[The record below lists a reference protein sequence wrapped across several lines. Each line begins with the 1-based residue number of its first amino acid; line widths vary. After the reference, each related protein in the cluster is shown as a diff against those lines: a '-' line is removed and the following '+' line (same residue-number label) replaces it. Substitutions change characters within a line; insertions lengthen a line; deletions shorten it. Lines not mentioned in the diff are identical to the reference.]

1 MVTRLAWD
9 AMAEVPATLFFGFRR
24 PLHQAALKRAL
35 ATCRPKKVGLVSRSN
50 FLGPEADEF
59 LSARNGLRACTYRA
73 NPYAQFPG
81 SLLLEQL
88 LPNEVTALRM
98 YERIFRG
105 ATTGQSYD
113 KRRVL
118 YREHVAWAY
127 GLLCEGGYRRLIFSE
142 IPHHPF
148 PYVLHSVAGAMG
160 LEVLFLAQIQTK
172 ETFVV
177 SESIDGLFDPI
188 EAAYRDLLQRAPHA
202 PAKGELEPHLE
213 AEFERRTA
221 DHTPFYMGISD
232 LSWKKRLYQRSKK
245 FFRADDRLRIHR
257 TLRNGLAYRQA
268 RREAPRPGERFIYFP
283 LHLQPEATTSPM
295 GGVYV
300 DQNLAIETLARA
312 LPAGWKVVVKENP
325 AQRFAKRDRGF
336 YDHLAGIPAVHLVSK
351 QENTFDLIER
361 CEAVATITG
370 TAGWEALFR
379 GKPSIAFGRAFYR
392 GGPGVISV
400 DDPVELARE
409 LRAIE
414 GGTFEVAT
422 HDELRLFL
430 LAIQSAS
437 HRGIVDPVYLRDSGL
452 GFDDCVEGLSGVLQQ
467 MMQRP
472 LHLGA

>member
-1 MVTRLAWD
+1 MP
-9 AMAEVPATLFFGFRR
+9 EVPATLFFGFRR
-24 PLHQAALKRAL
+24 PLNQAALKRAL

-50 FLGPEADEF
+50 FLGPEADDF
-59 LSARNGLRACTYRA
+59 LSARNGFRACTYRA
-73 NPYAQFPG
+73 NPYAHFPG
-81 SLLLEQL
+81 SHLLEQL

-105 ATTGQSYD
+105 ASTGQSYN
-113 KRRVL
+113 KRRTL

-148 PYVLHSVAGAMG
+148 PYVLHSVASAMG

-177 SESIDGLFDPI
+177 SESIDGLFEPI
-188 EAAYRDLLQRAPHA
+188 EAAYRELLQRAPRA

-221 DHTPFYMGISD
+221 EHTPFYMGVSD

-245 FFRADDRLRIHR
+245 FFRGDDRLRLHR

-268 RREAPRPGERFIYFP
+268 RREAPRPEERFIYFP

-325 AQRFAKRDRGF
+325 AQRFAKRELGF
-336 YDHLAGIPAVHLVSK
+336 YEHLAGIPAVHLVSK

-400 DDPVELARE
+400 DDPIELARE
-409 LRAIE
+409 LHAIE
-414 GGTFEVAT
+414 DGTFEVAT
-422 HDELRLFL
+422 HDELRRFL

-437 HRGIVDPVYLRDSGL
+437 HHGIVDPAYLRDCDLS
-452 GFDDCVEGLSGVLQQ
+452 FDECVDRYVDILTAVMGRAVD
-467 MMQRP
+467 
-472 LHLGA
+472 